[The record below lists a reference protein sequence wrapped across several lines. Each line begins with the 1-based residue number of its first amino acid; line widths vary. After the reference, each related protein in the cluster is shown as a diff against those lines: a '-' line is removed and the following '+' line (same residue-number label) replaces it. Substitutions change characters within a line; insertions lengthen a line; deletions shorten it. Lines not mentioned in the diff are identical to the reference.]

1 MEQSDPML
9 LVHAYCDDELD
20 AVNALSLEAR
30 IAREPRLA
38 EECERIRALKQAVKR
53 LPPATAPASLQ
64 RKIHS
69 IAAKAASRH
78 QLRPT
83 WTAMAASVLIAGALS
98 ATTTWLVLAPA
109 NNVLAEEVI
118 GSHMRAVMAS
128 QPVDV
133 VSSDRHT
140 VKPWFNGKT
149 ILAPKV
155 PDFAAQ
161 GFPLVGGRID
171 VVARTAVP
179 ALVYKRRQHLI
190 SLTAVPNASAN
201 ITFGSSRTTEGNNLI
216 TWQEGTLTYWAVSD
230 VNLKDLEEFAALVRA
245 AN

>member
-1 MEQSDPML
+1 MEQSDPTL

-20 AVNALSLEAR
+20 AVNALNFEAR

-38 EECERIRALKQAVKR
+38 EECDRIRALKQAVGH
-53 LPPATAPASLQ
+53 LPRAAAPDSLQ
-64 RKIHS
+64 RKIRA
-69 IAAKAASRH
+69 IAATPAPQRLSR
-78 QLRPT
+78 PS
-83 WTAMAASVLIAGALS
+83 WSAMAASVLVVGALS

-109 NNVLAEEVI
+109 DNVLSEEVI
-118 GSHMRAVMAS
+118 GSHMRALMAS

-149 ILAPKV
+149 TLAPKV
-155 PDFAAQ
+155 PDFTAQ

-171 VVARTAVP
+171 VIGRTAVP

-190 SLTAVPNASAN
+190 SLTAVPKVSVNSPL
-201 ITFGSSRTTEGNNLI
+201 GSSRTTEGNNLVS
-216 TWQEGTLTYWAVSD
+216 WQDGALTYWAVSD